1 MSLAYSPYESNSE
14 LDSANNYN
22 NQKPNQ
28 KQQVVQQSQSQESKR
43 YALNKTMKKM
53 PKQIPSGSIDNSKVN
68 SVLQKI
74 HSMAYDND
82 SDEEE
87 DNYEYSGYGYGSVEG
102 FNPPEKPISAG
113 VLRTHDANSQP
124 NPNPNPNPNLNS
136 NTFSQTQGVGIPD
149 SDLDLDVTHSFQKNY
164 PNKTTAMEYYKK
176 FIPNFNSKKI
186 EGYEGYASVS
196 SDDIL
201 RKLNYMIH
209 LLEEQKDEKTGNVT
223 EEVVLYCFLGV
234 FIIFVVDSFA
244 RVGKYVR

>member
-1 MSLAYSPYESNSE
+1 MSLAYSSYESNSE
-14 LDSANNYN
+14 LDSGDNY

-28 KQQVVQQSQSQESKR
+28 KQQHSGRR
-43 YALNKTMKKM
+43 YALNKTMKKTTTS
-53 PKQIPSGSIDNSKVN
+53 IPQGSIDSSKVN

-74 HSMAYDND
+74 HSMSYDD

-87 DNYEYSGYGYGSVEG
+87 DNYGSGFASPLEG
-102 FNPPEKPISAG
+102 FYPPEKPISAG
-113 VLRTHDANSQP
+113 VLRTQDATSNPSP
-124 NPNPNPNPNLNS
+124 NPNS
-136 NTFSQTQGVGIPD
+136 FTETQGSSGP
-149 SDLDLDVTHSFQKNY
+149 DLDVTHSFQKNY
-164 PNKTTAMEYYKK
+164 PNKESAIEYYKK
-176 FIPNFNSKKI
+176 FIPNFNPKKM
-186 EGYEGYASVS
+186 EGYTSYNS
-196 SDDIL
+196 SSSFSSNEDIV